1 MRTVMSRRPV
11 GPARPHLGRSVDVV
25 RRRWLP
31 AWLGL
36 AGLGVVNGAVRETTY
51 TEAVGDHAAHQLS
64 TFTLI
69 TMIVTYTWWAQRRW
83 PLASTHEALTVGALW
98 LALTVAFEFGFG
110 HFVAGASWSTLL
122 TDYDLTKGNLWV
134 LVLLTTGLA
143 PAVVRRAA
151 SA

>member
-1 MRTVMSRRPV
+1 MRTVLSRRPV
-11 GPARPHLGRSVDVV
+11 GLAHPHFGRSVGVV

-31 AWLGL
+31 AWWGL
-36 AGLGVVNGAVRETTY
+36 AALGVVNGAVRETTY
-51 TEAVGDHAAHQLS
+51 AGAVGDHAAHQLS

-69 TMIVTYTWWAQRRW
+69 AMIVTYTWWVQQRW
-83 PLASTHEALTVGALW
+83 PLASTPEALKVGALW

-110 HFVAGASWSTLL
+110 HYVAGASWSTLL
-122 TDYDLTKGNLWV
+122 TDYDLAKGNLWV

-143 PAVVRRAA
+143 PVAVRRAA